1 MLEIEEIVP
10 GKGANQIGTV
20 KRATDTRWGSHF
32 SSNCSLIRM
41 YEATC
46 FVLKKI
52 AKEATN
58 YSTSGNADSAYNY
71 LKSFDFIFILHLM
84 KEIMGITDV
93 LCQALQLQAQDVVNV
108 MFLVR
113 NTKTLIEQ
121 LREDCWDKLIANV
134 RSFCVRHDIEIS
146 DLDDLHSSTRFGRS
160 RLEENQVTI

>member
-20 KRATDTRWGSHF
+20 KRAIDTRWGSHF
-32 SSNCSLIRM
+32 SSICSLIHM

-93 LCQALQLQAQDVVNV
+93 LCQALQLQAQDVVNA

-113 NTKTLIEQ
+113 NTKTLIQQ
-121 LREDCWDKLIANV
+121 LRED
-134 RSFCVRHDIEIS
+134 
-146 DLDDLHSSTRFGRS
+146 G
-160 RLEENQVTI
+160 